1 MSSTNK
7 TSNYEL
13 SQFIGTDKPAWLTDY
28 NQDMAK
34 IDAGIDAAQDTAT
47 GADGKADTANNN
59 IGDMSYLSTTAK
71 NTIVAAIN
79 EVDGHADGA
88 TESATNANTVAQ
100 GAKTTAEGVA
110 TYLDISNV
118 NATLTATTNGGA
130 TIDEIRF
137 HSAYNAAGTL
147 GKIYGFMQI
156 IKTNSQESTIT
167 ISDTGLR
174 PTEDFTISDGI
185 LLYQFSGSDTPTLF
199 SANLTVKPN
208 GTATFTIPAWT
219 YISSSHTNYVR
230 AINQPYLIFAKK
242 FDA

>member
-7 TSNYEL
+7 TSNYDL

-47 GADGKADTANNN
+47 GANGKADTANNN

-79 EVDGHADGA
+79 EVDSHADGA
-88 TESATNANTVAQ
+88 VESASNANTVAQ
-100 GAKTTAEGVA
+100 GAKNTADGVA
-110 TYLDISNV
+110 AYLNINNV
-118 NATLTATTNGGA
+118 NANLTASTNGGA
-130 TIDEIRF
+130 TVDEIRF
-137 HSAYNAAGTL
+137 HSAYNATGTL

-156 IKTNSQESTIT
+156 IKTNNQESVIT

-174 PTEDFTISDGI
+174 PTEAFTISDGI
-185 LLYQFSGSDTPTLF
+185 LLYHFRGSIQATLF
-199 SANLTVKPN
+199 SADLTVKPD
-208 GTATFTIPAWT
+208 GTATFSIPAWT
-219 YISSSHTNYVR
+219 YASGDTTYIR

>member
-7 TSNYEL
+7 TTNYEL

-28 NQDMAK
+28 NQDMAR

-88 TESATNANTVAQ
+88 IESATNANTVAL
-100 GAKTTAEGVA
+100 GAKSTAEGIA
-110 TYLDISNV
+110 AYLDIANFNTS
-118 NATLTATTNGGA
+118 LTASVSGGA
-130 TIDEIRF
+130 TVDEIRL
-137 HSAYNAAGTL
+137 HSAYNTGGTL
-147 GKIYGFMQI
+147 GKIYGYSQF
-156 IKTNSQESTIT
+156 IKTNSQNTT
-167 ISDTGLR
+167 VTLSDTGLR
-174 PTEDFTISDGI
+174 PTEAFTIADGI
-185 LLYQFSGSDTPTLF
+185 IMYYFSGSVSNLF
-199 SANLTVKPN
+199 TADLTVN
-208 GTATFTIPAWT
+208 TDGSATFTLPSWAYNSGST
-219 YISSSHTNYVR
+219 SYIR
-230 AINQPYLIFAKK
+230 AILQPYLIFAKK

>member
-7 TSNYEL
+7 TSNYDL

-79 EVDGHADGA
+79 EVDSHADGA
-88 TESATNANTVAQ
+88 VESASNANTVAQ
-100 GAKTTAEGVA
+100 GAKSTADGIA
-110 TYLDISNV
+110 AYLDISNV
-118 NATLTATTNGGA
+118 NASLTATTNGGA
-130 TIDEIRF
+130 TVDQIRF
-137 HSAYNAAGTL
+137 HSAYNATGTL

-156 IKTNSQESTIT
+156 IKTNNQESTIT

-174 PTEDFTISDGI
+174 PAEAFTISDGI
-185 LLYQFSGSDTPTLF
+185 LLYHFRGTIMPTLF
-199 SANLTVKPN
+199 SADLTVKPD
-208 GTATFTIPAWT
+208 GTATFNIPGWT
-219 YISSSHTNYVR
+219 YATGDTTYIR

>member
-7 TSNYEL
+7 TSNYDL

-47 GADGKADTANNN
+47 GADGKANTANNN

-79 EVDGHADGA
+79 EVDSHADGA
-88 TESATNANTVAQ
+88 VESASNANTVAQ

-110 TYLDISNV
+110 AYLDISNV
-118 NATLTATTNGGA
+118 NATLTASVSGGA
-130 TIDEIRF
+130 TVNEIRL
-137 HSAYNAAGTL
+137 HSAYNTGGTL
-147 GKIYGFMQI
+147 GKIYGYSQF
-156 IKTNSQESTIT
+156 IKTNSQNTT
-167 ISDTGLR
+167 VTLSDTGLR
-174 PTEDFTISDGI
+174 PTEAFTIADGI
-185 LLYQFSGSDTPTLF
+185 IMYYFAGNSTPNLF
-199 SANLTVKPN
+199 TADLTVN
-208 GTATFTIPAWT
+208 TDGSATFTLPSWT
-219 YISSSHTNYVR
+219 YNSASTSYIR
-230 AINQPYLIFAKK
+230 AILQPYLIFAKK

>member
-7 TSNYEL
+7 TSNYDL

-47 GADGKADTANNN
+47 GADGKADTANSN

-79 EVDGHADGA
+79 EVDSHADGA
-88 TESATNANTVAQ
+88 IESATNANTVAQ

-110 TYLDISNV
+110 AYLDISNV
-118 NATLTATTNGGA
+118 NATLTASVSGGA
-130 TIDEIRF
+130 TVDEIRL
-137 HSAYNAAGTL
+137 HSAYNTGGTL
-147 GKIYGFMQI
+147 GKIYGYSQF
-156 IKTNSQESTIT
+156 IKTNSQNTT
-167 ISDTGLR
+167 VTLSDTGLR
-174 PTEDFTISDGI
+174 PTEAFTIADGVI
-185 LLYQFSGSDTPTLF
+185 MYYFSGAGSNLF
-199 SANLTVKPN
+199 TADLTVN
-208 GTATFTIPAWT
+208 TDGSATFTLPSWAYSST
-219 YISSSHTNYVR
+219 STSYIR
-230 AINQPYLIFAKK
+230 AILQPYLIFAKK

>member
-7 TSNYEL
+7 TSNYDL

-47 GADGKADTANNN
+47 GADGKANTANNN

-79 EVDGHADGA
+79 EVDSHADGA
-88 TESATNANTVAQ
+88 IESANNANTTAQ
-100 GAKTTAEGVA
+100 GAKDTADGVA
-110 TYLDISNV
+110 AYLNINNV
-118 NATLTATTNGGA
+118 NANLTASTNGGA
-130 TIDEIRF
+130 TVDQIRF
-137 HSAYNAAGTL
+137 HSAYNTNGTL

-156 IKTNSQESTIT
+156 IKTNSQESVVT

-174 PTEDFTISDGI
+174 PTEAFTVSDGI
-185 LLYQFSGSDTPTLF
+185 LLYHFRGAITPTLF
-199 SANLTVKPN
+199 TADLTVNTN
-208 GTATFTIPAWT
+208 GTATFTIPGWT
-219 YISSSHTNYVR
+219 YASGDTTYIRV
-230 AINQPYLIFAKK
+230 INQPYLIFAKK

>member
-7 TSNYEL
+7 TSNYDL

-79 EVDGHADGA
+79 EVDSHADGA
-88 TESATNANTVAQ
+88 VESASNANTTAQ
-100 GAKTTAEGVA
+100 GAKDTADGVA
-110 TYLDISNV
+110 AYLNINNV
-118 NATLTATTNGGA
+118 NANLTATVNGGA
-130 TIDEIRF
+130 TIDQIRF
-137 HSAYNAAGTL
+137 HSAYNANGTL
-147 GKIYGFMQI
+147 GKIYGFMQV
-156 IKTNSQESTIT
+156 IKTNSQESVVT

-174 PTEDFTISDGI
+174 PTEAFTISDGI
-185 LLYQFSGSDTPTLF
+185 LLYHFRGTTTTPTLF
-199 SANLTVKPN
+199 TTDLTVNTN
-208 GTATFTIPAWT
+208 GTATFTIPSWT
-219 YISSSHTNYVR
+219 YAPGDTTYIR